1 MDREYSIEKMPYTQF
16 KAIMF
21 KWLFIALLI
30 TTISSV
36 ILSFI
41 NLIEIFE
48 VGYLILLIVSS
59 ILEIILVILLVL
71 KLSKLSIKSA
81 KRYFIVY
88 SIINGIT
95 LSLWIQMVA
104 PLASVLAFGLTS
116 AYFGLLYTIE
126 KYTNYDFSAI
136 GKICLSGLPVLI
148 IGYII
153 LYFLQSSVM
162 YYTIIFLDLI
172 IFSGITLYD
181 LQKAKIMYKEVA
193 YDEVES
199 VALLSALELYLDFV
213 NIFIDIISVIADGC

>member
-16 KAIMF
+16 KTIMF

-30 TTISSV
+30 TTISSI

-48 VGYLILLIVSS
+48 IGYLILLIASS
-59 ILEIILVILLVL
+59 ILEIVLVILLVL

-81 KRYFIVY
+81 KRYFIIY

-104 PLASVLAFGLTS
+104 PQASILAFGLTC

-126 KYTNYDFSAI
+126 KYANYDFKPI
-136 GKICLSGLPVLI
+136 GKICLSVLPVLI

-153 LYFLQSSVM
+153 LYFLQTTAI
-162 YYTIIFLDLI
+162 YYVIIFLDLI

-181 LQKAKIMYKEVA
+181 LQKAKIMYEEA
-193 YDEVES
+193 EYHEVES
-199 VALLSALELYLDFV
+199 AALLSALELYLDFV
-213 NIFIDIISVIADGC
+213 NIFIDILSVIADGC